1 MPNKVKALVRE
12 VTFLDGLLLVYAEWL
27 RDWRLCRFS
36 FDQVPFFTFL
46 ARLHCR
52 REKDMVC
59 LLFVSLVR
67 LLLFLRACIAG
78 EKDMEVSKA
87 PRQRVYGKKQQRGY
101 SPGCLFIPATSFQVM
116 LPKQMPFCQPL
127 PKGNRS
133 WRDPP

>member
-67 LLLFLRACIAG
+67 LLLFLRACIAEERKIWRWAKRRG
-78 EKDMEVSKA
+78 KEFMGRSNSVVIRPAASSSQA
-87 PRQRVYGKKQQRGY
+87 P
-101 SPGCLFIPATSFQVM
+101 LF
-116 LPKQMPFCQPL
+116 
-127 PKGNRS
+127 N
-133 WRDPP
+133 